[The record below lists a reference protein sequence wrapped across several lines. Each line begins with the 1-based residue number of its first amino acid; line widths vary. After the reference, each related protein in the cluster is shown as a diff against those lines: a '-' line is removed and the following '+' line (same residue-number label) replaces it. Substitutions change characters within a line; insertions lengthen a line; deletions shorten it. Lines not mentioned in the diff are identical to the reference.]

1 MSLQGVGPPCAAKIA
16 SAFLDS
22 DSPSHRNSTGGTE
35 LHSLMRCSFI
45 LVFWC
50 EFVIMPVLV
59 HVVPNFCVQLPVRLW
74 VGRLP
79 PLPAESLWIVSSKQ
93 KWWCLLVCFSPVIGS
108 GWKPVKLHPKG
119 KQLYYL
125 NIARKILASY
135 FGIMITTFAVLYKE
149 QPVTSKSD
157 PD

>member
-1 MSLQGVGPPCAAKIA
+1 
-16 SAFLDS
+16 
-22 DSPSHRNSTGGTE
+22 
-35 LHSLMRCSFI
+35 MRCSFI

-50 EFVIMPVLV
+50 EFVMMPVLV
-59 HVVPNFCVQLPVRLW
+59 HVVPNFCDRLPVRLW
-74 VGRLP
+74 VGRLS

-108 GWKPVKLHPKG
+108 GWKPVKLHPEG

-157 PD
+157 PDWTFCKYCWIVNFWWSWENGYCVCEAHTQPSA